1 MKKINQLISEEK
13 LKPNPNRGLI
23 QKLQQQLDRI
33 IKNKQEG
40 EDTTSKK

>member
-1 MKKINQLISEEK
+1 MKEINKLISEEK
-13 LKPNPNRGLI
+13 LKPKPNRGLI

>member
-1 MKKINQLISEEK
+1 MKEINKLISEEK
-13 LKPNPNRGLI
+13 LKPKPNRSLI